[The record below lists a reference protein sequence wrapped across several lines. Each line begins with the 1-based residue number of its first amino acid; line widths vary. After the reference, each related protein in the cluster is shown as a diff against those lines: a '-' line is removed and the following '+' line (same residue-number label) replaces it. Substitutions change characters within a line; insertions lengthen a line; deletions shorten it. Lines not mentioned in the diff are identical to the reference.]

1 MSDQPE
7 MQKILLA
14 ARPGKGR
21 WIWGLLA
28 CGAGVLVAFW
38 LFSGSDSPQISYE
51 TAPASRATLT
61 VIVTAT
67 GTVQPTTEVD
77 VSSELS
83 GTLAEVAVDYNDRV
97 EVGQMLA
104 RLDSRK
110 MEAQVANAEAALAR
124 ARAQV
129 TQAEA
134 TVRQAD
140 AELTR
145 ARALDRRGITS
156 QSNLETAEAE
166 DDRARAALE
175 SARADLTL
183 AMANLALEEAD
194 LDKAQI
200 RSPIRGI
207 VLERTAEPGQI
218 VASSLNAPVLFTLAE
233 DLSRMELQVDIDE
246 ADIGQVSVGDPALFT
261 VEAWRGQSFPARI
274 IQLRYAP
281 EETDGVVTYKA
292 VLSVD
297 NSNGK
302 LRPGMTA
309 TAEITVETVTDA
321 LTVPNAALR
330 YAPPPVATPTESSG
344 GGLIGLLIPD
354 RPNSD
359 SGLATG
365 RSVWVL
371 RDGAPVEVAVTVGA
385 SDGTRTEIRDSTLAA
400 GDAVIIDQ
408 RTGE

>member
-1 MSDQPE
+1 M
-7 MQKILLA
+7 
-14 ARPGKGR
+14 
-21 WIWGLLA
+21 
-28 CGAGVLVAFW
+28 
-38 LFSGSDSPQISYE
+38 
-51 TAPASRATLT
+51 
-61 VIVTAT
+61 IVTAT
-67 GTVQPTTEVD
+67 GTVQPTTEVE

-200 RSPIRGI
+200 RSPIRG
-207 VLERTAEPGQI
+207 
-218 VASSLNAPVLFTLAE
+218 SCWS
-233 DLSRMELQVDIDE
+233 
-246 ADIGQVSVGDPALFT
+246 
-261 VEAWRGQSFPARI
+261 AR
-274 IQLRYAP
+274 R
-281 EETDGVVTYKA
+281 
-292 VLSVD
+292 
-297 NSNGK
+297 N
-302 LRPGMTA
+302 R
-309 TAEITVETVTDA
+309 
-321 LTVPNAALR
+321 
-330 YAPPPVATPTESSG
+330 
-344 GGLIGLLIPD
+344 
-354 RPNSD
+354 
-359 SGLATG
+359 G
-365 RSVWVL
+365 RSWPL
-371 RDGAPVEVAVTVGA
+371 R
-385 SDGTRTEIRDSTLAA
+385 
-400 GDAVIIDQ
+400 
-408 RTGE
+408 